1 MLAFYRQ
8 TLVLPP
14 GCTKGIQS
22 EPEIQDFQFMNSKGE
37 DGGNVGWGWGEEL
50 AQSHSD
56 RLTAKDALL
65 PCLSHPGT
73 LHHHRA
79 VPSHGW
85 WDDGL
90 PHS

>member
-1 MLAFYRQ
+1 MPSISTALITGMFSRVGHQ
-8 TLVLPP
+8 GL
-14 GCTKGIQS
+14 GHCC
-22 EPEIQDFQFMNSKGE
+22 EGE

-79 VPSHGW
+79 VPSHGR